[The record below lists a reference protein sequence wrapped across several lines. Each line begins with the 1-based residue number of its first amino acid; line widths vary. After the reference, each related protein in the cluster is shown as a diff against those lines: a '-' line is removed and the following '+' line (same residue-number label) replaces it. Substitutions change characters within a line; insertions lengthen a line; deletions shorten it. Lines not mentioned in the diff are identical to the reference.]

1 MDPNA
6 NLDAQIEIARR
17 VVKNYQDP
25 NSNGVD
31 QDDANQLAEL
41 VIALDD
47 WIREGGFLPRKWL

>member
-25 NSNGVD
+25 DSNGVD